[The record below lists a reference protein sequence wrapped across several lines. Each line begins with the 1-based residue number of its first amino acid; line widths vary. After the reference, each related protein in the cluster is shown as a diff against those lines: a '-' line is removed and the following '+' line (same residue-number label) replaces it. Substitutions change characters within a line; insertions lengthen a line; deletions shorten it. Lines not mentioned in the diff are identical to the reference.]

1 MPRHLLGAAACFLA
15 AALVLL
21 QQEVA
26 HAQPFDYPSA
36 RPSTSWSNTDASLT
50 HHVTF
55 MDGSVAR
62 AALLRLNPAGY
73 GPSYAFGFFCTN
85 HQTSSP
91 CTDFLLGVAV
101 VYCNS
106 GALMTSVV
114 AGIPQVVWSAN
125 RARPVA
131 DGATAELTASGDLVL
146 KAPDGSLVWSAGTA
160 GRSVAGISINA
171 DGNLVMV
178 DAANK
183 TVWQSFDHPTD
194 TLLVGQSLRQGAR
207 LVANTSAANW
217 SPSRLYLAV
226 ADDSLSAYVAATP
239 PQRYYHLGFF
249 STSKTA
255 GAYATY
261 ANGSLTVLAPSATT
275 PLTTIQLPPIA
286 AGTVQYMRLEHDG
299 HLRLYEWRP
308 AGWAPVFDV
317 IRLFPDDCAFPT
329 VCGAYGVCTDSTQCS
344 CPDAANFRP
353 VDFRRPNR
361 GCVPAAP
368 PASCAAATA
377 PRRAHRLVSLPGLAY
392 FNDHDTSMRTL
403 ERVTEAACKK
413 ACLDDCKCVAAQFI
427 YGNDAGDGFCYL
439 QSEVFSLETSQPQVV
454 HYNSTMH
461 LKVQAT
467 RTTTARF

>member
-1 MPRHLLGAAACFLA
+1 MLRRDARLLGAPALPLA
-15 AALVLL
+15 AATLVLL
-21 QQEVA
+21 VGGFRFQVA
-26 HAQPFDYPSA
+26 QAQPFDYPSA
-36 RPSTSWSNTDASLT
+36 RPSTSWANTDASLT

-62 AALLRLNPAGY
+62 AALLRLNPAGF

-85 HQTSSP
+85 HKTTTP
-91 CTDFLLGVAV
+91 CADFLLAVAV

-125 RARPVA
+125 RARPVGE
-131 DGATAELTASGDLVL
+131 GATAELTAAGDLVL
-146 KAPDGSLVWSAGTA
+146 KAADGTVVWSAGSA
-160 GRSVAGISINA
+160 GRSVAGISINS
-171 DGNLVMV
+171 DGNLVML
-178 DAANK
+178 DGSNR

-207 LVANTSAANW
+207 LTANTSAANW

-226 ADDSLSAYVAATP
+226 ADDSLSAYVDAKP
-239 PQRYYHLGFF
+239 PQRYYHLGF
-249 STSKTA
+249 TRTA
-255 GAYATY
+255 GAYAAY
-261 ANGSLTVLAPSATT
+261 ANGSLTVLASPAGA
-275 PLTTIQLPPIA
+275 PLTTIQLPAVA
-286 AGTVQYMRLEHDG
+286 AGTVQYMRLEYDG

-317 IRLFPDDCAFPT
+317 LRLFPDDCAFPT
-329 VCGAYGVCTDSTQCS
+329 VCGAYGVCTEMQCS
-344 CPDAANFRP
+344 CPDTANFRP

-368 PASCAAATA
+368 PVSCAT
-377 PRRAHRLVSLPGLAY
+377 PRRAQRLVSLPGLAY
-392 FNDHDTSMRTL
+392 FNDHATSMRTL
-403 ERVTEAACKK
+403 ERVSQDACKK

-427 YGNDAGDGFCYL
+427 YGNNAGDGFCYL
-439 QSEVFSLETSQPQVV
+439 QSEVFSLETSLPEVV

-461 LKVQAT
+461 LKVQAA
-467 RTTTARF
+467 RTSAGL

>member
-1 MPRHLLGAAACFLA
+1 MPRDTLLLA
-15 AALVLL
+15 VALALGVLAVGL
-21 QQEVA
+21 
-26 HAQPFDYPSA
+26 HAQPFDYPSG
-36 RPSTSWSNTDASLT
+36 RPSTSWANTDASLT

-62 AALLRLNPAGY
+62 AALLRLNPAGF

-85 HQTSSP
+85 HGTAAGAGP
-91 CTDFLLGVAV
+91 CNDFLLAVAV

-125 RARPVA
+125 RARPVGE
-131 DGATAELTASGDLVL
+131 GATVQFTPAGDLVL
-146 KAPDGSLVWSAGTA
+146 KATDGTLVWSAGTA
-160 GRSVAGISINA
+160 GKSVAGISINS

-178 DAANK
+178 DGTNR

-207 LVANTSAANW
+207 LTANTSAVNW
-217 SPSRLYLAV
+217 SESRLYLTV
-226 ADDSLSAYVAATP
+226 ADDSLSAYVDAKP
-239 PQRYYHLGFF
+239 PQRYYHLGF
-249 STSKTA
+249 TKAA

-261 ANGSLTVLAPSATT
+261 TNGSLTVFAPPAA
-275 PLTTIQLPPIA
+275 PLTTVQLPA
-286 AGTVQYMRLEHDG
+286 VGAGTVQYMRLEYDG

-308 AGWAPVFDV
+308 ARWAPVFDV
-317 IRLFPDDCAFPT
+317 LRLFPDDCAFPT
-329 VCGAYGVCTDSTQCS
+329 VCGAYGVCTDMQCS

-361 GCVPAAP
+361 GCVPAAA
-368 PASCAAATA
+368 PASCAT
-377 PRRAHRLVSLPGLAY
+377 PRRAQRLVSLPGLAY
-392 FNDHDTSMRTL
+392 FNDHATGLRTL
-403 ERVTEAACKK
+403 ERVSEGACKK
-413 ACLDDCKCVAAQFI
+413 ACLDDCKCMAAQFI
-427 YGNDAGDGFCYL
+427 YGADAGDGFCYL
-439 QSEVFSLETSQPQVV
+439 QSEVFSLETSLPEVV

-467 RTTTARF
+467 RTSARII